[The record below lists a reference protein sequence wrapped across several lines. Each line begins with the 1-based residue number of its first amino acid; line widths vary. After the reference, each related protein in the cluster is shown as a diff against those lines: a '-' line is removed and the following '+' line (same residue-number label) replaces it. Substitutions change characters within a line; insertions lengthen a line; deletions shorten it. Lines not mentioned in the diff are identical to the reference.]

1 MITYYIYTQH
11 ALMAYY
17 LHITCVEI
25 VTSHNTYKIDLIN
38 ISVVKTFYLFIKFYI
53 FTDIIE

>member
-11 ALMAYY
+11 ALMTYY
-17 LHITCVEI
+17 LHITYVEI

-38 ISVVKTFYLFIKFYI
+38 INVAKIFYLFIKFYI
-53 FTDIIE
+53 FMDIIK

>member
-17 LHITCVEI
+17 LHITYAEI
-25 VTSHNTYKIDLIN
+25 VTSYKTYKIDLIKIN
-38 ISVVKTFYLFIKFYI
+38 VVKFFYLFIKFYI

>member
-17 LHITCVEI
+17 LHITYIEI
-25 VTSHNTYKIDLIN
+25 VTSHNTYNIDLIKIN
-38 ISVVKTFYLFIKFYI
+38 VPKTFYLFIKFYI
-53 FTDIIE
+53 FMDIIK